1 MVKSCQT
8 IVLLF
13 LLICSQST
21 LVKAMEFQLP
31 VACRVMQDC
40 WITNHVDLRG
50 TSPLSED
57 YMCGK
62 KVSDQYQ
69 STDISLGSYAEIDR
83 NFAVVAIADGQIR
96 SAGNA
101 GGACGNRIIID
112 HDSGWAS
119 SYCHLKPET
128 IIVRTG
134 QNVKQGQILGA
145 VGMSGTAEW
154 PRLSMTLTRN
164 GMVFDPFSGRTTL
177 EGCEAASQPLWVGG
191 INPPY
196 EPAHVTRIGFSTGFP
211 SDTSIMNGSK
221 GIEVAATNTRR
232 LSLWGML
239 MNTITGDRVHLKIET
254 PNERILKEEMITIE
268 QDSKYFPLYF
278 TATRNNMLWEQGLY
292 RGTITLTRNV
302 NGNDITTGKFTSI
315 RLVRPE

>member
-1 MVKSCQT
+1 
-8 IVLLF
+8 
-13 LLICSQST
+13 
-21 LVKAMEFQLP
+21 MEFQFP
-31 VACRVMQDC
+31 VSCRVMHDC

-83 NFAVVAIADGQIR
+83 NFAVIAMADGRIR

-101 GGACGNRIIID
+101 GGAYGNRIIID

-119 SYCHLKPET
+119 RYSHLRPET
-128 IIVRTG
+128 IIVRAG
-134 QNVKQGQILGA
+134 QPVKQGQILGA
-145 VGMSGTAEW
+145 VGMSGAAEW

-177 EGCEAASQPLWVGG
+177 EGCEAVSQALWVGG
-191 INPPY
+191 VNPPY

-211 SDTSIMNGSK
+211 SDTAIIRGAK
-221 GIEVAATNTRR
+221 GIETAATDATR
-232 LSLWGML
+232 LSLWGMM
-239 MNTITGDRVHLKIET
+239 MNTLTGDRVHLKIET
-254 PNERILKEEMITIE
+254 PGGRVLKEETITIDNDE
-268 QDSKYFPLYF
+268 KYFPLYF
-278 TATRNNMLWEQGLY
+278 TAIRRNMLWEPGLY

-315 RLVRPE
+315 RLIRAE